1 MDSCDLHIKESQTG
15 YAHIRQ
21 EYIKSWKCEEEK
33 KEKEKKQLM
42 PTNSDPLASLPS
54 TRT

>member
-21 EYIKSWKCEEEK
+21 EYIKSWKCEEKEK
-33 KEKEKKQLM
+33 KKKQLM
-42 PTNSDPLASLPS
+42 NTNIDPLASLPS